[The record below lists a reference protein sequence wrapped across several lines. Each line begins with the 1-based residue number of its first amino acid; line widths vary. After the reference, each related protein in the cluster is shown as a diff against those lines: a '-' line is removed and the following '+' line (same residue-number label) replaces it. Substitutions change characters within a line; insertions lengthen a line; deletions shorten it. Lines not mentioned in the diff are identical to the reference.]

1 MSGVT
6 IIYHSEHGITPQGTD
21 VYFSSEVTPTFSNLL
36 PTLVEYGYKHVGWYT
51 TSTFTEGT
59 EVTEESEVDL
69 TQETVHL
76 YAKWIVYV
84 DNIVGKDGLT
94 YFWSKLKVILD
105 EMAAQGLTDELKALY
120 DAAYSHSQTAHAPS
134 DAEANVI
141 ETVKVNGTALT
152 PADKAVDI
160 TVPTDYAASS
170 HNQAAST
177 ITAGTLA
184 GKVLANA
191 SAVLTYNGRQ
201 VRNILFCTSTSGISV
216 ANGDVIHLYE

>member
-1 MSGVT
+1 MPGVT
-6 IIYHSEHGITPQGTD
+6 IIYHSEHGITPRGTD
-21 VYFSSEVTPTFSNLL
+21 VFFSGAVTPTFSDLL

-51 TSTFTEGT
+51 TSTFAEGT
-59 EVTEESEVDL
+59 EVTEETEVDL
-69 TQETVHL
+69 TQETYHL
-76 YAKWIVYV
+76 YAKWIEYI
-84 DNIVGKDGLT
+84 DNVVGKDGLT

-105 EMAAQGLTDELKALY
+105 EMADQGLTEELKAIY
-120 DAAYSHSQTAHAPS
+120 DAAYAHSQAAHAPS
-134 DAEANVI
+134 DAQANVI

-152 PADKAVDI
+152 PSSKAVDI
-160 TVPTDYAASS
+160 TVPTDYAPSS
-170 HNQAAST
+170 HNQAAGT

-191 SAVLTYNGRQ
+191 TAVTTYTNRQ